1 MLCIDIYPRI
11 LFTKKRLAFIEGPAK
26 TWQAR
31 ANKPYL
37 SFICHIMTIYTRI
50 EEKEM
55 PDLWG
60 LNRALD
66 TSSNFDL

>member
-37 SFICHIMTIYTRI
+37 SFICNIMTILYQ
-50 EEKEM
+50 
-55 PDLWG
+55 
-60 LNRALD
+60 N
-66 TSSNFDL
+66 